1 MPAKIRKK
9 SETGGLKQPDQ
20 VMTGLQTTYAFLDK
34 YKYYIVGGFSA
45 VVAVLLAI
53 SWFVDHQEQKKED
66 LAKEFFEAFKYT
78 EAVVG
83 EDALAPAGL
92 PKFNTAE
99 EKYAKVSETL
109 GAFLEEHSSETIAD
123 TARLVLASNQ
133 METGDYEKA
142 YALLQE
148 YAENV
153 PDSTLTAIV
162 YENMGYAC
170 MHLGKL
176 DEAAAHFD
184 QMKGATTNPYLIA
197 RALTHLGDMSNPG
210 ATAGGNK
217 DATKA
222 REFYNE
228 ALEFLPETEEGAEP
242 DPVVVRTR
250 QELELRLS
258 LLNLS

>member
-20 VMTGLQTTYAFLDK
+20 VMTGLQTTYSFLDE
-34 YKYYIVGGFSA
+34 YKYHIVGGFSA
-45 VVAVLLAI
+45 VVVILLAI
-53 SWFVDHQEQKKED
+53 SWYVDHREQTKKD
-66 LAKEFFEAFKYT
+66 LAMEFFEAFKYT
-78 EAVVG
+78 EAMVG
-83 EDALAPAGL
+83 EDALAPAGI
-92 PKFNTAE
+92 PTFNTAD
-99 EKYAKVSETL
+99 EKYAKVSESL
-109 GAFLEEHSSETIAD
+109 GAFLEEHSSEAIAD

-133 METGDYEKA
+133 MEMGDYEKA

-148 YAENV
+148 YVDNV
-153 PDSTLTAIV
+153 PDSALTAIV

-170 MHLGKL
+170 MHLGKQE
-176 DEAAAHFD
+176 EAAAHFG

-210 ATAGGNK
+210 AGSGGAK
-217 DATKA
+217 DAGKA

-228 ALEFLPETEEGAEP
+228 ALEFLPAAEEGVEP

-258 LLNLS
+258 LLNLG